1 MAFMQALSLDGVK
14 SMRPARHAD
23 QVYQGW
29 PLIPHRDCFL
39 NNYTSLKSENKPLF
53 RRGGE
58 FFIRE
63 SSLLQ
68 KVETF
73 ALFSS
78 YNRDPIP
85 I

>member
-1 MAFMQALSLDGVK
+1 
-14 SMRPARHAD
+14 
-23 QVYQGW
+23 
-29 PLIPHRDCFL
+29 
-39 NNYTSLKSENKPLF
+39 LKSENKPLF